1 MPTVVASVVGVFLVV
16 LLAVPQRP
24 AVSVPSR
31 LLDTQ
36 VLLTWY
42 GNPRSTRMGALGEQ
56 SGAARVARFQAQA
69 DGYRA
74 VTDKPVVM
82 AYHLVAVVAQC
93 TAGADGMWRRR
104 ETRDIIQALLEEA
117 RANGFKLIVDI
128 QVGRSRVADEVAAL
142 EPFLKEPDVYLALD
156 PEFAMDGCEIPG
168 REIGQLRAADINSAI
183 DTLERLITTH
193 HLPPKVLILHQFR
206 LDMLPD
212 KAKVRQSTL
221 VETALVMD
229 GFGSQSLKLA
239 SYRAVM
245 RQPLAF
251 AGIKLF
257 YQQDQN
263 LFSPKQVLGLTPT
276 PVVIV
281 YQ

>member
-1 MPTVVASVVGVFLVV
+1 MPTVVASVTGVFLVL

-24 AVSVPSR
+24 AVSAPSG

-69 DGYRA
+69 EGYRA
-74 VTDKPVVM
+74 VTDKPVVL

-93 TAGADGMWRRR
+93 TAGADGLWRRR
-104 ETRDIIQALLEEA
+104 ETRDIIQALLDEA
-117 RANGFKLIVDI
+117 RANGFKLILDI
-128 QVGRSRVADEVAAL
+128 QVGRSTVAPEVAAL

-168 REIGQLRAADINSAI
+168 REIGQLRAADINGAI

-193 HLPPKVLILHQFR
+193 GLPPKVLILHQFR

-212 KAKVRQSTL
+212 KPRVRQSSL
-221 VETALVMD
+221 VQTALVMD

-257 YQQDQN
+257 YQQDRT
-263 LFSPKQVLGLTPT
+263 LFTPQQVLALTPT